1 MRIGV
6 IGDVLLDVDLVG
18 SAERLAPDGPVPVVS
33 LAQTRTRAGG
43 AGLVAS
49 LLAAEGID
57 VTLLTAVGD
66 DDRAAQVLGAL
77 EKAGSRDD
85 GGRIDV
91 ITTTLRGPTPV
102 KTRLRVGEHSVA
114 RIDEGDAFSSVDA
127 FGLHALAALGDCDA
141 VVVADYGRGVVEDP
155 QLRRLLEARGGALV
169 WDPHPRG
176 PSPVHAAT
184 IVTPN
189 ADEAAAFGHP
199 AGTTPDRAGRAADAL
214 RRQWRV
220 PAVAVTLGGK
230 GAVLSRG
237 GRQQPHVVGS
247 RAVTGGDA
255 CGAGDSLAAATAV
268 ALARGLDVAEAL
280 ESGVRAASAFVAGG
294 GVASLERAV
303 APHPADSAEEIIRET
318 RAVGGTVVATG
329 GCFDLFHAGHAR
341 TLAAARRLGDCLVVC
356 LNTDRSVREL
366 KGGGRPIMN
375 EEDRRDLLLA
385 LECVDAVVLFD
396 ETSPDEVLRRLRPDV
411 WVKAGDYAANGIPE
425 SRVLAEWGGRTV
437 TVPYHPGRS
446 TTRLARA
453 LRLVG

>member
-43 AGLVAS
+43 AGLVAT
-49 LLAAEGID
+49 LLAREGIE
-57 VTLLTAVGD
+57 VTLLTALSEDEHAGQIVTALD
-66 DDRAAQVLGAL
+66 DVPAD
-77 EKAGSRDD
+77 AGGVDIVS
-85 GGRIDV
+85 
-91 ITTTLRGPTPV
+91 TALRGPTPV
-102 KTRLRVGEHSVA
+102 KTRLRVGEHAVA
-114 RIDEGDAFSSVDA
+114 RIDEGDVFSKVDP
-127 FGLHALAALGDCDA
+127 FGLSALAALGDCDA
-141 VVVADYGRGVVEDP
+141 IVVADYGRGVVEDP
-155 QLRRLLEARGGALV
+155 QLRRLLEARSGPLV

-184 IVTPN
+184 LVTPN

-199 AGTTPDRAGRAADAL
+199 VGPTAAHAGRAADAL
-214 RRQWRV
+214 RREWRV
-220 PAVAVTLGGK
+220 PAVAITLGAR

-237 GRQQPHVVGS
+237 GRAQPHVVGS
-247 RAVTGGDA
+247 GAVVGGDT

-268 ALARGLDVAEAL
+268 ALARGADAAEAL
-280 ESGVRAASAFVAGG
+280 EAGVREASAFVAGG
-294 GVASLERAV
+294 GVATLGEPVTAK
-303 APHPADSAEEIIRET
+303 ATGGAEEVVRAT
-318 RAVGGTVVATG
+318 RARGGTVVATG

-375 EEDRRDLLLA
+375 EDDRRDLLLA

-396 ETSPDEVLRRLRPDV
+396 ETSPDDVLRRLRPDV
-411 WVKAGDYAANGIPE
+411 WVKAGDYAATGIPE
-425 SRVLAEWGGRTV
+425 SRVLEEWGGRTV
-437 TVPYHPGRS
+437 TVPYYPGRS